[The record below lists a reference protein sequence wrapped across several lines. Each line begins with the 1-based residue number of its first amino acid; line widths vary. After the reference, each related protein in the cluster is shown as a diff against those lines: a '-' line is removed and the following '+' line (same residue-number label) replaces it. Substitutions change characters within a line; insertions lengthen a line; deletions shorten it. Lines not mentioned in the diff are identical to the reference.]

1 MLVAH
6 YRSPIGIVRIEETEG
21 IVNSVSVLEEE
32 TEILT
37 PKSLVLEMA
46 VEQLQEYFAGKR
58 SIFDFPY
65 HQTGTPF
72 QQQVWQEL
80 SKVEFGQTQSYLQ
93 LAEQFGN
100 PLAIRA
106 IASANGKNKL
116 WIVVPCHRIIG
127 KNGELTGYAGGLW
140 RKKWLLQHEAKV
152 TGKAQMEL
160 FL

>member
-6 YRSPIGIVRIEETEG
+6 YRSPIGIVRIEETDG
-21 IVNSVSVLEEE
+21 LISSIKVLDEEVE
-32 TEILT
+32 LSFPQTPVTEQAID
-37 PKSLVLEMA
+37 
-46 VEQLQEYFAGKR
+46 QLHEYFTGKR
-58 SIFDFPY
+58 STFDFSF
-65 HQTGTPF
+65 QQNGTPF
-72 QQQVWQEL
+72 QQQVWQQL
-80 SKVEFGQTQSYLQ
+80 TNVEFGKTQSYIQ

-140 RKKWLLQHEAKV
+140 RKKWLLQHEAV
-152 TGKAQMEL
+152 IAGKAQTEL

>member
-6 YRSPIGIVRIEETEG
+6 YRSPIGIVRIEETDG
-21 IVNSVSVLEEE
+21 LISSIKVLNEEVE
-32 TEILT
+32 LSFPQTPVTEQAID
-37 PKSLVLEMA
+37 
-46 VEQLQEYFAGKR
+46 QLHKYFTGKR
-58 SIFDFPY
+58 STFDFPF
-65 HQTGTPF
+65 QQNGTPF
-72 QQQVWQEL
+72 QQQVWQQL
-80 SKVEFGQTQSYLQ
+80 TNVEFGKTQSYIK

-140 RKKWLLQHEAKV
+140 RKKWLLQHEAV
-152 TGKAQMEL
+152 IVGKAQTEL